1 MMRKPGVNLSVKLLA
16 CLFFLLAAAAV
27 LPPAGPARAQESGG
41 MAPAASAPAESLPAM
56 TTNGINAEQA
66 RQTLE
71 VLQNDAKRNQLIQVL
86 QTIANAPVAG
96 TPTAI
101 PAATPVGTPAAT
113 PTATPASSQALP
125 VQAAPAQPAVAGPAA
140 AATAP
145 ATTPAAATTAAAATP
160 GAATPAALAALPAG
174 TLQADSLGAELL
186 EQVASWLEDAAQ
198 TVSATVHNVADLPR
212 VWTWLVLSLSDPTA
226 RNLLFSAAWRLS
238 VVIGCAVVAEYCL
251 RFLLRRPLY
260 LIERRAAYLHDLAAL
275 GAHRASAEDGFNPDA
290 PDTAPA
296 SDPAETTPSD
306 IDPGTVDEKGAPVGI
321 VPRDESG
328 LPMRAPK
335 GWLWARRIPWA
346 IIYFFLSLLPVVLF
360 AIAGNSLLGTD
371 LGTPKA
377 VRLAGIAAVNA
388 YVLVRAISFLTA
400 FFVMS
405 RSRGLRLLPVRD
417 HTAAYIEVW
426 SFRIAGTALF
436 GAAGAEM
443 AALLGLSRS
452 GHDALQKIVAL
463 IVAIYL
469 VIIILQSR
477 HTVARWLHA
486 RPGRVGPVAAILNR
500 LASLWHVFAV
510 AFVLALWTVW
520 AMEIRHGFTK
530 LADLVLVLVGG
541 LVAARLATL
550 LLHAA
555 FDRLFKIDDEMERRF
570 PGLQQRANRYYPLLR
585 GAVSLAITVIAVI
598 AILQGWGLDAFA
610 WFHGDEIGSR
620 LVSAVITVAVATLL
634 GVAVW
639 EGTALALD
647 RHMMRLDRSGDYLHA
662 ARLRTLIPIMK
673 TVLLVLVSVVVVM
686 TILSEIG
693 VNIAPLLAGAS
704 IVGVAL
710 GFGSQKLVQDFIT
723 GIFLLLENAMQV
735 GDYITASGLSGT
747 VEKLSIRTIRLRA
760 GDGAV
765 HIIPFSS
772 VGTVTNVNRGVGNAA
787 VRVTVAAD
795 QDIDQIGEALKDIA
809 KEMRKEDDYR
819 RAMRSDLQLW
829 GVDDVQPGAVTLAGQ
844 IVCSDAGRWGVQ
856 REFNRRMAKRF
867 GELGIK
873 LAAPQQYLVLARHT
887 LANGTAEI
895 EAATDKETAPGQP
908 QPLAAL
914 AQDKPAARTDKNEK
928 GGKDGKDEKDGGP
941 ASMRNSPPPSALGH
955 TE

>member
-1 MMRKPGVNLSVKLLA
+1 M
-16 CLFFLLAAAAV
+16 
-27 LPPAGPARAQESGG
+27 
-41 MAPAASAPAESLPAM
+41 
-56 TTNGINAEQA
+56 
-66 RQTLE
+66 
-71 VLQNDAKRNQLIQVL
+71 D
-86 QTIANAPVAG
+86 
-96 TPTAI
+96 
-101 PAATPVGTPAAT
+101 
-113 PTATPASSQALP
+113 
-125 VQAAPAQPAVAGPAA
+125 
-140 AATAP
+140 
-145 ATTPAAATTAAAATP
+145 
-160 GAATPAALAALPAG
+160 
-174 TLQADSLGAELL
+174 D
-186 EQVASWLEDAAQ
+186 
-198 TVSATVHNVADLPR
+198 
-212 VWTWLVLSLSDPTA
+212 
-226 RNLLFSAAWRLS
+226 
-238 VVIGCAVVAEYCL
+238 
-251 RFLLRRPLY
+251 
-260 LIERRAAYLHDLAAL
+260 
-275 GAHRASAEDGFNPDA
+275 
-290 PDTAPA
+290 
-296 SDPAETTPSD
+296 
-306 IDPGTVDEKGAPVGI
+306 KGEPVGI

-328 LPMRAPK
+328 LPMGMPR

-346 IIYFFLSLLPVVLF
+346 MLYFFLSLLPVVLF

-388 YVLVRAISFLTA
+388 YVLVRAISYLTA
-400 FFVMS
+400 FLVMS

-426 SFRIAGTALF
+426 SFRITGTALF
-436 GAAGAEM
+436 GIAAAEM
-443 AALLGLSRS
+443 AAVLGLSPS
-452 GHDALQKIVAL
+452 GHSTLQKVVAL
-463 IVAIYL
+463 VVAIYL
-469 VIIILQSR
+469 VIIFLQCR
-477 HTVARWLHA
+477 HTVAHWLHA

-500 LASLWHVFAV
+500 LASWWHFFAI

-520 AMEIRHGFTK
+520 AMEIRHGFAK

-541 LVAARLATL
+541 LVAARLATA

-555 FDRLFKIDDEMERRF
+555 FDRLFKIDDDVEQRF
-570 PGLQQRANRYYPLLR
+570 PGLKLRANRYYPLLR
-585 GAVSLAITVIAVI
+585 GAISLVVTVVAVI

-620 LVSAVITVAVATLL
+620 LVSAVITVAIAALL

-639 EGTALALD
+639 EGAALALD
-647 RHMMRLDRSGDYLHA
+647 RHMMRLDHSGDYLHA
-662 ARLRTLIPIMK
+662 ARLRTLSPIMK
-673 TVLLVLVSVVVVM
+673 TVLLALVLVIVLL
-686 TILSEIG
+686 TILSQIG

-704 IVGVAL
+704 IIGVAL

-735 GDYITASGLSGT
+735 GDFITASGLSGT

-787 VRVTVAAD
+787 VRITVAGD
-795 QDIDQIGEALKDIA
+795 QDIDQIGEVLKDIA

-819 RAMRSDLQLW
+819 RMMRSDLQLW

-867 GELGIK
+867 SELGIR
-873 LAAPQQYLVLARHT
+873 LAAPQQYLVLARPL
-887 LANGTAEI
+887 LANGAAE
-895 EAATDKETAPGQP
+895 EDMGDGAMPRDERP
-908 QPLAAL
+908 QPAA
-914 AQDKPAARTDKNEK
+914 AEKDKPAAKSE
-928 GGKDGKDEKDGGP
+928 KDESP